1 MLTQSN
7 EEQEKTMH
15 NKFLEELAHEPI
27 ANTFKL
33 VYKLLLS
40 NKFLFAVITII
51 FIFLSMSPYLIPF
64 IIRGGTGHIS
74 IVLIGL
80 ISAILSIVSQV
91 FTESNYLYIC
101 KKVLESQSE
110 EECLGTMVST
120 KVSAVFTNYFVRAL
134 GSALAIVLIVMPFIV
149 IREELYMGEYWDM
162 FLMLLLLLALYVYS
176 IVAYKITLSKNFKEA
191 FIATFSL
198 FSPAVWKQSFNL
210 TYAKFVISIM
220 LILSGIFFMLNFG
233 IENVT
238 DIDHTVISIGMMVI
252 MTILSMF
259 VALYVLPVAMMIAQS
274 LTEKS
279 KRR

>member
-101 KKVLESQSE
+101 KMVLESQNE
-110 EECLGTMVST
+110 EECVSTITST

-134 GSALAIVLIVMPFIV
+134 GSALAIILIVLPFIA
-149 IREELYMGEYWDM
+149 IREEFYMGEYWDM
-162 FLMLLLLLALYVYS
+162 FLMLLLVWALYVYA

-210 TYAKFVISIM
+210 TYAKFIISIM

-238 DIDHTVISIGMMVI
+238 DIDNTVISIGMMVI

-259 VALYVLPVAMMIAQS
+259 VALYVLPVAMMIAQG

-279 KRR
+279 NR

>member
-101 KKVLESQSE
+101 KMVLESQNE
-110 EECLGTMVST
+110 EECVSTITST

-134 GSALAIVLIVMPFIV
+134 GSSLAIVLIVMPFIV

>member
-110 EECLGTMVST
+110 EECVGTMAST
-120 KVSAVFTNYFVRAL
+120 KVSVVFTNYFVRAL
-134 GSALAIVLIVMPFIV
+134 GSSLAIVLIVMPFIV

-162 FLMLLLLLALYVYS
+162 FLMLLLVLALYVYS

-191 FIATFSL
+191 FVATFSL
-198 FSPAVWKQSFNL
+198 FSPSVWTQSFNAS
-210 TYAKFVISIM
+210 YGKFVISMM
-220 LILSGIFFMLNFG
+220 LILSGIFFMLNFF
-233 IENVT
+233 IENAS
-238 DIDHTVISIGMMVI
+238 DISNTVMSIAMMLI
-252 MTILSMF
+252 MTIFSMF
-259 VALYVLPVAMMIAQS
+259 IALYILPIAMMIAQS

-279 KRR
+279 NRK